1 MPQTIEQKQE
11 RFGRVFPERVEKLVK
26 TVELI
31 TNCSNK
37 SNYDWAEDTVKK
49 TWVHLLIKVSRAA
62 NAFGLNVSF
71 TVNGIAAE
79 DLYLPGSPE
88 QVLN

>member
-1 MPQTIEQKQE
+1 MPQTVKQKQE
-11 RFGRVFPERVEKLVK
+11 RFGRVFPERVERLVK

-37 SNYDWAEDTVKK
+37 SNYDWTEDTVKK
-49 TWVHLLIKVSRAA
+49 AWVHLLIKVSRAA
-62 NAFGLNVSF
+62 SAFGLKVSF

-79 DLYLPGSPE
+79 DLYLPGNPE
-88 QVLN
+88 RVLS